1 MRQEQ
6 ALSSGREAASVASP
20 ATPLMA
26 DDRAAVAVED
36 EPGAAQEPDAAAAEP
51 PAAIED
57 EQALADDGPSAAEP
71 TAETADT
78 LAAAA
83 QQAADEESQ
92 DLLELVPPSGDS
104 ELDSNYGFEEADE
117 SGGADVGVQSL
128 RENLA
133 RTEEELINQ
142 QQQNTYL
149 EERIQ
154 ELEAELEAANQAQVP
169 DPDLASMED
178 RLREQRV
185 AEAQAAERSEPWYS
199 HLSVWLVGLLVMI
212 AAFAGWLI
220 SRRGRASAQEAA
232 AEESLR
238 SIQDE
243 AEDVLRV
250 LADEPGAKEPET
262 EKAAEIEP
270 VTESAGADE
279 PEKAVTDE
287 GAGEGKGAA
296 EPVKPA
302 PPPASEDAELLDEES
317 SDPEIQLDLARAY
330 ISMGDKEA
338 ARVILEEV
346 LSHGSEAQRSEA
358 QKMLDLLA

>member
-1 MRQEQ
+1 
-6 ALSSGREAASVASP
+6 
-20 ATPLMA
+20 
-26 DDRAAVAVED
+26 
-36 EPGAAQEPDAAAAEP
+36 
-51 PAAIED
+51 
-57 EQALADDGPSAAEP
+57 
-71 TAETADT
+71 
-78 LAAAA
+78 
-83 QQAADEESQ
+83 
-92 DLLELVPPSGDS
+92 
-104 ELDSNYGFEEADE
+104 
-117 SGGADVGVQSL
+117 VGEVSL

-154 ELEAELEAANQAQVP
+154 ELETELEAANQAQVP
-169 DPDLASMED
+169 DADLANMED

-185 AEAQAAERSEPWYS
+185 AQAQAAEGSEPWYS

-212 AAFAGWLI
+212 AAFVGWLI
-220 SRRGRASAQEAA
+220 SRRGRANAQEAA
-232 AEESLR
+232 AEDSLR

-250 LADEPGAKEPET
+250 LADEPGANEAES
-262 EKAAEIEP
+262 EDAAEIEP
-270 VTESAGADE
+270 VPESAGADE
-279 PEKAVTDE
+279 PGEAVTDE
-287 GAGEGKGAA
+287 SEDEA
-296 EPVKPA
+296 EPVA
-302 PPPASEDAELLDEES
+302 PSPRGASEEAELLDEES

-346 LSHGSEAQRSEA
+346 LSHGSEEQHSEA